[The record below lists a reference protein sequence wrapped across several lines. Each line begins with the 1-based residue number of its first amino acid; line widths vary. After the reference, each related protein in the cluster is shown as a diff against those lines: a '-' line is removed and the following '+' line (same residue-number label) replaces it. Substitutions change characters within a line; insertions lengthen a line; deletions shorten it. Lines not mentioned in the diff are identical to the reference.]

1 MKRAAILFAI
11 LFLATLFIPM
21 ISISRNKQE
30 EKTDELVTIFSS
42 RCANPMTNYHLLFQE
57 QQWH

>member
-30 EKTDELVTIFSS
+30 KKTDELVTIF
-42 RCANPMTNYHLLFQE
+42 PPGVLTQ
-57 QQWH
+57 